1 MPTSTFHSKATQRG
15 VTGPPQVCAKPRQLA
30 FDQRAERLAQVP
42 LALPT
47 ALGCHR
53 LVRGGLPPQAVAVRM
68 ARGGAPAAGLERVSP
83 VGASI
88 FPLAFYWHYSRG
100 VPQEVLAGAGAGPD
114 AGAAAAGMLR
124 RSDALLALESTQDDG
139 LRLRKRCRKV
149 REQAPGTAPVQK
161 SPRSRLLWMF
171 SLLHMKTDFK
181 PVSQHLDSAVQTSGD
196 GRTGNTEESCGLG
209 RGAVLKVPQPTDLP
223 VHLGQRFDHPEQ
235 QADQFLPLR

>member
-1 MPTSTFHSKATQRG
+1 MHAT
-15 VTGPPQVCAKPRQLA
+15 
-30 FDQRAERLAQVP
+30 VP
-42 LALPT
+42 SALDPGH
-47 ALGCHR
+47 ALFAPSGRYDLCSR
-53 LVRGGLPPQAVAVRM
+53 DAGF
-68 ARGGAPAAGLERVSP
+68 PAAGDPARTE
-83 VGASI
+83 
-88 FPLAFYWHYSRG
+88 
-100 VPQEVLAGAGAGPD
+100 AGADAGPD

-149 REQAPGTAPVQK
+149 REQAPGTAPVQR

-171 SLLHMKTDFK
+171 SLLHMKTGFK

-209 RGAVLKVPQPTDLP
+209 RGAVLKVPQPTDFP

-235 QADQFLPLR
+235 QADQFLPLRQGFWVLSRIRQIFAGRTGRSLAFPLTLAPEILRAVRDDGPNPSASWIPAVIFADMP